1 LTQVIDQVGSVE
13 SSFGQVTEGMQSQ
26 VQGAEQIRQAMDA
39 LTVNA
44 SRAQEA
50 TSEFSRASVSLR
62 ESIMA
67 LRKVI
72 SGDKPA

>member
-1 LTQVIDQVGSVE
+1 
-13 SSFGQVTEGMQSQ
+13 MQSQ
-26 VQGAEQIRQAMDA
+26 VQGAEQIRQAMDG
-39 LTVNA
+39 LTQHA

-50 TSEFSRASVSLR
+50 TSEFARASVSLR